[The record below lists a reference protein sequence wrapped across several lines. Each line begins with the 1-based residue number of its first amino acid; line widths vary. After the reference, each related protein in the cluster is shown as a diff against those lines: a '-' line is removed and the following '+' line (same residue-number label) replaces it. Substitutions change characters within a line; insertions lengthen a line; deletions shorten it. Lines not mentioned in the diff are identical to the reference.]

1 MKCAYHPEREAVGL
15 CSMCRKPLCEE
26 CGGQKAGT
34 VRLCSRCTAL
44 SAARDAANG
53 EVERQAKHK
62 QRMAEA
68 ARKRKKPHVAMIVI
82 LILAG
87 LVLLANAYMYL
98 GPDVPEVAQ
107 FDPYQYPLITADLI
121 NEAIKHYAKEHEGRF
136 PENLKDLLGKYIPY
150 ETITSQV
157 VEMFSYRRFS
167 PTSYELRFKEPS
179 NVAFSDIVFGKEDQ

>member
-26 CGGQKAGT
+26 CGDQKTGT
-34 VRLCSRCTAL
+34 DRLCSRCTAL

-53 EVERQAKHK
+53 EIERQAKLE
-62 QRMAEA
+62 QRKAEA

-82 LILAG
+82 IILAG
-87 LVLLANAYMYL
+87 LVLLANGYMYL

-107 FDPYQYPLITADLI
+107 FDPHRYPLITADLI
-121 NEAIKHYAKEHEGRF
+121 NEAIRYYAKDHEGRV
-136 PENLKDLLGKYIPY
+136 PEMLKDLMGKYIPY

-157 VEMFSYRRFS
+157 LEMFSYSRFS
-167 PTSYELRFKEPS
+167 PTSYELRFKQPN
-179 NVAFSDIVFGKEDQ
+179 NVGLSDIVFGKEDH